1 MAGSFVTFIV
11 PGYTSLF
18 VRDLPYVAGTGDDAD
33 VNPFNPT
40 DLRPL
45 EEGEWLQLSGADK
58 VTRGGDNVVTVAG
71 TPDGEGT
78 LPAFLYFQEKGRY
91 DAQVTKRAHNVFGPS
106 GFIFRTKMCC
116 TTRGGA
122 LAVGDK
128 VSVCDYDGGATL
140 YGVTRRVLAKADGAG
155 AWVVGTVTRIYGP
168 DDIGVFY
175 NPQYLA

>member
-40 DLRPL
+40 DTRPL

-91 DAQVTKRAHNVFGPS
+91 DAQVTKRAHNVFGPA

-116 TTRGGA
+116 SAGLT
-122 LAVGDK
+122 VGSK
-128 VSVCDYDGGATL
+128 VSVWDYDGGAAL
-140 YGVTRRVLAKADGAG
+140 YGVTRRVLALAVDPG
-155 AWVVGTVTRIYGP
+155 AWVVGTVTRVYGT

>member
-1 MAGSFVTFIV
+1 MAGSYITFLV

-18 VRDLPYVAGTGDDAD
+18 VRDLPYVAGSGDAAD

-40 DLRPL
+40 DARPL
-45 EEGEWLQLSGADK
+45 EEGEWLELSGADK
-58 VTRGGDNVVTVAG
+58 VTRGGNNVVSVAA

-78 LPAFLYFQEKGRY
+78 VPAFLYFQEQGRY

-116 TTRGGA
+116 STG

-128 VSVCDYDGGATL
+128 VSVWDYDGGATA
-140 YGVTRRVLAKADGAG
+140 YGVVRRVLAKAVGAG
-155 AWVVGTVTRIYGP
+155 AWVVGTVTRVYGT

-175 NPQYLA
+175 NPQFLA